1 MTGQDVSKQASRR
14 GLAGASGNA
23 DENCLASRPRTRGQ
37 VKPQPPSQIIAT
49 FLLPDLH
56 HPPTLS
62 TIPLCLSGDR
72 EVKLGSG
79 VTT

>member
-23 DENCLASRPRTRGQ
+23 DENRLALCPRTRGQ
-37 VKPQPPSQIIAT
+37 VKPQPPSQIVAT

-62 TIPLCLSGDR
+62 TIRYAFRGIEKSNWGPA
-72 EVKLGSG
+72 
-79 VTT
+79 